1 MRIGIDGTCWPSRR
15 GYGRFVREIVEALG
29 RQGSGH
35 QFVVF
40 LDSMEHDLLQLPGR
54 MRVVLVKTSQPA
66 TKAARRKS
74 RRTVPDLVRM
84 ARAVAREKLDLLFFP
99 TVYSYFPVW
108 KRHPIVVAIHDI
120 IPESHPG
127 PAFATRWNEGL
138 WHVKRRLAVAQA
150 DRIVTISEYSR
161 RGLSKLLRIPER
173 RIHVVYLAAS
183 RQFRRLDIARD
194 QPPFVLTVGGLNPHK
209 NLATLVR
216 AFGKLHPGHTGLRL
230 VLAGAYNP
238 DSAWYTDLHEL
249 VSSLGLNE
257 AVSFTG
263 YVPDPALCELYNRAA
278 VLVFPSLDEG
288 FGLPVVEAMA
298 CGCPAIVSSGN
309 ALEEVAG
316 GAALVIDPLDEEDL
330 RAAMESVL
338 RDAGLAADLSA
349 RCLRRAAEFSWD
361 ASARKLIDIFEET
374 RRTWRNQA

>member
-35 QFVVF
+35 EFVVF
-40 LDSMEHDLLQLPGR
+40 LDSMEHGQFQPSGT
-54 MRVVLVKTSQPA
+54 MRTIVVRTSKPA
-66 TKAARRKS
+66 TKAARPKS

-84 ARAVAREKLDLLFFP
+84 ARAVVREKLDLLFFP
-99 TVYSYFPVW
+99 MVYSYFPVW

-127 PAFATRWNEGL
+127 PAFATRWNERL

-161 RGLSKLLRIPER
+161 RGLSKLLRMPER

-194 QPPFVLTVGGLNPHK
+194 QPPFFLTVGGLNPHK

-238 DSAWYTDLHEL
+238 DSAWGRDLRGL

-278 VLVFPSLDEG
+278 MLVFPSLDEG
-288 FGLPVVEAMA
+288 FGLPALEAMA
-298 CGCPAIVSSGN
+298 CGCPVIVSSGN

-316 GAALVIDPLDEEDL
+316 GAAVVVNACGEEDL
-330 RAAMESVL
+330 RAAMERVL
-338 RDAGLAADLSA
+338 CDADLAADLSA
-349 RCLRRAAEFSWD
+349 RGLRRAAEFSWD
-361 ASARKLIDIFEET
+361 ASARRLIEIFEET
-374 RRTWRNQA
+374 KQTWRN